1 MRRYFLIIFSLSLML
16 FISCAKKESN
26 ITVKV
31 GVVMNSGDIKNVAR
45 QEFLITHTDVVFFW
59 KESKKMIE
67 KEIGAELD
75 YENKMNNFEKEKNKY
90 ESIVAQ
96 KTARNNPQLSK
107 MVDDLKANI
116 NKRRKI
122 IGRTRVSFSDIE
134 ILEMKKTNYNEIKEI
149 INKNDQIYKNYIKA
163 FKSIESLYEEF
174 KKIKISISN
183 LGEEERNNIYK
194 ITQGISELKKDRD
207 LKVRKKTIEQ
217 FQLKLKEN
225 LVQTF
230 KTNLNGEASFTL
242 EKKNYYIFGLVTV
255 GINNIIWSLP
265 LDVTE
270 DTQYLELSNDNAY
283 ALSDESLFEELS
295 EAIMGIGT
303 VE

>member
-1 MRRYFLIIFSLSLML
+1 ML

-45 QEFLITHTDVVFFW
+45 QEFLITNTDVVSFW

-107 MVDDLKANI
+107 MVDDLKVNI
-116 NKRRKI
+116 NKRRKL
-122 IGRTRVSFSDIE
+122 IGTLRISFSDIE
-134 ILEMKKTNYNEIKEI
+134 ILEMEKINYDEIKEI
-149 INKNDQIYKNYIKA
+149 INKNDQIYKNKIKS
-163 FKSIESLYEEF
+163 FRSIESFHRDLIKQYEEF

-194 ITQGISELKKDRD
+194 ITQGISELKKELD

-225 LVQTF
+225 LVQAF

-242 EKKNYYIFGLVTV
+242 EKK
-255 GINNIIWSLP
+255 IITYLDLLP
-265 LDVTE
+265 LE
-270 DTQYLELSNDNAY
+270 
-283 ALSDESLFEELS
+283 
-295 EAIMGIGT
+295 
-303 VE
+303 